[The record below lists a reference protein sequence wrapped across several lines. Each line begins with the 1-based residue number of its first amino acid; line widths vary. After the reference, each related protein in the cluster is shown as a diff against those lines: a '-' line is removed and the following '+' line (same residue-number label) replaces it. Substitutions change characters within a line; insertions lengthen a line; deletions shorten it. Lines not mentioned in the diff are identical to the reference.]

1 MKTPVFLTI
10 VLLAGMSLSNTAL
23 AIPYFVVEQS
33 AGSLAIVSGRP
44 TYQERVLGGPYAS
57 ISVAQS
63 AFNDLLQLGQT
74 YGSLPLLPGNNRLA
88 KETPPVTVGK
98 ALETQANNTR
108 SVQARGRASYFPN
121 SPLSSVPF
129 ADLSDR
135 LAAAG
140 VMAETYPAAPAYSE
154 LSSFVL
160 SSSGPLS
167 PVPLAPTVR
176 LPSSIATSFPSLPM
190 NVVPRSVPI
199 VTVPPMATPIFM
211 SPLPLAL
218 GRR

>member
-1 MKTPVFLTI
+1 MRTLIFLTI
-10 VLLAGMSLSNTAL
+10 MLLAGMSLSNTAL
-23 AIPYFVVEQS
+23 AIPFFVIEQPS
-33 AGSLAIVSGRP
+33 GSLAVVSGRP
-44 TYQERVLGGPYAS
+44 TYQERILGGPYAS
-57 ISVAQS
+57 MSAAQ
-63 AFNDLLQLGQT
+63 AVFNNLLQVGQAR
-74 YGSLPLLPGNNRLA
+74 GDMLSGNNRSA
-88 KETPPVTVGK
+88 EEAPPVTVGK
-98 ALETQANNTR
+98 SLDRQTNRTNAVQSRTR
-108 SVQARGRASYFPN
+108 PSYFPD

-140 VMAETYPAAPAYSE
+140 VMAETYPATPAYSE

-167 PVPLAPTVR
+167 PVPLAPAVR

>member
-1 MKTPVFLTI
+1 MKTLVFLTI
-10 VLLAGMSLSNTAL
+10 MLLTGMSLSNTAF
-23 AIPYFVVEQS
+23 AVPYFVIEQPS
-33 AGSLAIVSGRP
+33 GSLAIVSGRP
-44 TYQERVLGGPYAS
+44 TYDARVLAGPYSS

-74 YGSLPLLPGNNRLA
+74 GSLPLQAGNNRLA
-88 KETPPVTVGK
+88 KETLPLTVGK
-98 ALETQANNTR
+98 SLETQANRTR
-108 SVQARGRASYFPN
+108 SVQAQGRPSYVPV

-129 ADLSDR
+129 ADLTDR

-140 VMAETYPAAPAYSE
+140 VMAETYPATPAYSE

-167 PVPLAPTVR
+167 PIPLSPTVT

-199 VTVPPMATPIFM
+199 VTVPPMPAPIFM